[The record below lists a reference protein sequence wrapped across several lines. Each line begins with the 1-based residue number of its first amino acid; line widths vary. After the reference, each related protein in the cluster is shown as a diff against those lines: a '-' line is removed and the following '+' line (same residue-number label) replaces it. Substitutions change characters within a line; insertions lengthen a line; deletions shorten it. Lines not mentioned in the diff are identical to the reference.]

1 MILSNLFK
9 VSAQIKSAVPKKI
22 WFIKFIFVY
31 FCLIITAFLEMLG
44 LGSIPV
50 FIALILDPN
59 TSFEII
65 NINISLIIK
74 DFFDEKIF

>member
-9 VSAQIKSAVPKKI
+9 VSAQIKSAVPKNLVYKI
-22 WFIKFIFVY
+22 YFVY

-74 DFFDEKIF
+74 DFFDEKNF

>member
-1 MILSNLFK
+1 
-9 VSAQIKSAVPKKI
+9 
-22 WFIKFIFVY
+22 
-31 FCLIITAFLEMLG
+31 MLG

-74 DFFDEKIF
+74 DFFDEKNF